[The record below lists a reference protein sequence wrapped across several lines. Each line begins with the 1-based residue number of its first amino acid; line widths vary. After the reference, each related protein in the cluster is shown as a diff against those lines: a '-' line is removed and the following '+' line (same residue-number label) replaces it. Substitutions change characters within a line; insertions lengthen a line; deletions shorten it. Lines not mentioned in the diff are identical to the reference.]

1 VSSLSLGNDFITLE
15 EAKSSLYSRE
25 LRLKA
30 SENGDEVSTSILSV
44 NDYAKRQKKKKF
56 KVKKSKVDP
65 KDICNYFKELVHWQ
79 WDCTKKDYVVV
90 VVRNESSSESDL
102 VLAFGEKLQQHY
114 E

>member
-1 VSSLSLGNDFITLE
+1 MTIVGLWFKLEKLFMTKSIYNKLLMKLCLLGLRMRKGNDFITLE

-79 WDCTKKDYVVV
+79 
-90 VVRNESSSESDL
+90 
-102 VLAFGEKLQQHY
+102 
-114 E
+114 